1 MASCLDLE
9 HTGRSI
15 QQEEEAMEKKST
27 PFGEMTPAHK
37 VRFLA
42 KLVICILT
50 FGFVFPN
57 VMGD

>member
-1 MASCLDLE
+1 
-9 HTGRSI
+9 
-15 QQEEEAMEKKST
+15 METKATPYAQMST
-27 PFGEMTPAHK
+27 KQK
-37 VRFLA
+37 VRFVL

>member
-1 MASCLDLE
+1 M
-9 HTGRSI
+9 TQGTPY
-15 QQEEEAMEKKST
+15 EKMDAGQK
-27 PFGEMTPAHK
+27 F
-37 VRFLA
+37 RFIC